1 LEIRD
6 NILTYRKAPT
16 MRDIADRC
24 GVSRATVSRALSNNT
39 EQQSEETIARIRAVA
54 QEMGYDPVRG
64 LGATRL
70 AFRQYGVPV
79 LNYAMGMFFSHGTFI
94 SSNYFIKMQR
104 GILDAIHNTDFEI
117 YTSDWYTV
125 ETSGVL
131 PMAYRKGD
139 IDGIVTMAQ
148 QSHWSDTLQIL
159 RSDPSFA
166 TRPIVGLVEH
176 LDGCSGVYPEHFSGA
191 YDAAKY
197 LLELGHRKFLHYI
210 GGIPE
215 HPRSVEMVRM
225 SAFTRACSEE
235 GLDADTVL
243 TRVRRNAD
251 DREEST
257 HLLLRAIADNPDATA
272 IIAHDD
278 EQAVWIF
285 ETLIRNG
292 YRVPEDFSLLG
303 FDDTDPVFDARHENI
318 LSTVRL
324 PLVDIGREGTR
335 LLIRQITGGERPD
348 VEITVPTELVVRMS
362 TASPHG
368 SANNLKVSV

>member
-1 LEIRD
+1 
-6 NILTYRKAPT
+6 
-16 MRDIADRC
+16 MRDIAQRC

-39 EQQSEETIARIRAVA
+39 NQQSEETIARIRTVA

-79 LNYAMGMFFSHGTFI
+79 LNFAIGMFFSHGSFI

-104 GILDAIHNTDFEI
+104 GILDAIRNTNFEV
-117 YTSDWYTV
+117 YTSDWHTV

-131 PMAYRKGD
+131 PVAYRKGD
-139 IDGIVTMAQ
+139 IDGVVTMAQ
-148 QSHWSDTLQIL
+148 QSHWSDALHLL

-166 TRPIVGLVEH
+166 SRPIVGLVEH

-197 LLELGHRKFLHYI
+197 MLELGHRTFLHYI
-210 GGIPE
+210 GGIPDQ
-215 HPRSVEMVRM
+215 PRSVEMVRW
-225 SAFTRACSEE
+225 SAFAQACSEE
-235 GLDADTVL
+235 GLDANIAL
-243 TRVRRNAD
+243 TRVKRNAD

-257 HLLLRAIADNPDATA
+257 RLLLSALADNPDATA

-285 ETLIRNG
+285 ETLVRNG

-303 FDDTDPVFDARHENI
+303 FDDTDPIFDTRHENI

-324 PLVDIGREGTR
+324 PLVDIGREGTS
-335 LLIRQITGGERPD
+335 LLIKQITGEAESD
-348 VEITVPTELVVRMS
+348 VEITVPTELTVRMS
-362 TASPHG
+362 TAPPRNPVVHPHMV
-368 SANNLKVSV
+368 KISV